1 MQLPMGLP
9 GLECRMALLLS
20 HSRRPQTPL
29 KLSEVV
35 AVACTNP
42 AKLYGLYPRKVSA
55 FECT

>member
-1 MQLPMGLP
+1 MGLP
-9 GLECRMALLLS
+9 GLECRMPLLLS